1 MSSHDPA
8 RRTLLAGLVTLLPVS
23 ALAASP
29 GLGAR
34 ASAGDNAAAI
44 RGLVDVARRRMT
56 QARAIG
62 DERARGLPQ
71 DRRQLASRLGGAFAA
86 VGALDAVSR
95 LPVEAQATPHVQDLL
110 HDLATSMG
118 EAMLE
123 VAPWLEALAERD
135 DVRGDELDL
144 DRVEAD
150 LLAQMPAGRGRRR
163 TRASLA
169 RLRRR
174 LQGEDP
180 GSIATDL
187 LGRLQA
193 VGRGVDARLH
203 PVTGAAAMGSPTP
216 SEFEEGKFGQG
227 GGEQAAAFEALLAA
241 ADAPGGEGA
250 AIDPELARE
259 LETPRQHRIATRITL
274 IGAQMI
280 GLGVVSGGLMIAAG
294 AASLSG
300 CVCLGVMLILVGVSL
315 LGGLGGTGVGMVVR
329 ARKLESGVVP
339 DLQVVAR
346 IPVTTATGWRPTGF
360 STEQHKHYH
369 CDVVVVDT
377 GNLLPDG
384 PAGDPTT
391 DAPASAP
398 YPGGPLGAVVLRA
411 GGKVAVA
418 DQVHLR
424 LGVGPLEV
432 ALNVPPDG
440 PLLMGSGTLLLYTY
454 RV

>member
-1 MSSHDPA
+1 MSAHDPA
-8 RRTLLAGLVTLLPVS
+8 RRTLLAGLATLLPVS
-23 ALAASP
+23 ALAAAP

-34 ASAGDNAAAI
+34 AATGADPAAV
-44 RGLVDVARRRMT
+44 RGLVDLARQRMA
-56 QARAIG
+56 QARAVA
-62 DERARGLPQ
+62 DDRARALPPE
-71 DRRQLASRLGGAFAA
+71 RRQLASRLGGAFAA

-95 LPVEAQATPHVQDLL
+95 LPLEAQATPHVQDLL
-110 HDLATSMG
+110 HELATSMG

-123 VAPWLEALAERD
+123 VAPWLEALAD
-135 DVRGDELDL
+135 DDQVSAKDLEL

-150 LLAQMPAGRGRRR
+150 LLAQMPPGRGRRR

-174 LQGEDP
+174 LELEQP
-180 GSIATDL
+180 GGIAQDV
-187 LGRLQA
+187 LGRIRAFTREAEALQ
-193 VGRGVDARLH
+193 D
-203 PVTGAAAMGSPTP
+203 PVTGASPLRARAG
-216 SEFEEGKFGQG
+216 EEG
-227 GGEQAAAFEALLAA
+227 AAFEALLAA
-241 ADAPGGEGA
+241 ADGPDAAGA
-250 AIDPELARE
+250 TIDPELAGE
-259 LETPRQHRIATRITL
+259 LETPRQHRIATRVTL
-274 IGAQMI
+274 IGAQLI
-280 GLGVVSGGLMIAAG
+280 GLGVVSGGLLIGVG
-294 AASLSG
+294 ASNLAQ
-300 CVCLGVMLILVGVSL
+300 CVCVAILAILLGVGM
-315 LGGLGGTGVGMVVR
+315 LGGLAGPGVGMVVR
-329 ARKLESGVVP
+329 ARRLESGLVP

-360 STEQHKHYH
+360 STEKHKHYH

-418 DQVHLR
+418 DQVRVR
-424 LGVGPLEV
+424 LGVGPLEI
-432 ALNVPPDG
+432 ALNVPPGG
-440 PLLMGSGTLLLYTY
+440 PLLMGSGTLLLYVY